1 MLLITDGITSTREFE
16 SYCCCDISGIY
27 FIQLLSLVCMHL
39 KDTSNT
45 LFLIFRCIQ
54 NVRTGVHGSGIYTEE
69 CQLTYERVSHDL
81 EYQSGEGLFIRR
93 MSYNLITFQIGTL
106 DRRDIGRSR
115 HEVQNSIQK
124 FLNTFV
130 TVSASA
136 TNRNSGT
143 LTGTFTK
150 SGFHLVDAGLLTLKI
165 SHHEVV
171 IQLADLL
178 YHLGMIQLC
187 IVFHVIRN
195 LFDGDVLTLVI
206 VVDVSF
212 HLKQV
217 DDALEIILFT
227 DGQLDADCI
236 FAQSGFD
243 LFNSIVEVCTH
254 DIHLVDECHTGNVV
268 GISLTPYV
276 LRLRLYT
283 TLCTEYT
290 DSAIQYSQRTLNLYG
305 EVNVAR
311 SVDDVDTMLQ
321 SARCG
326 FALELMGPVTGRSG

>member
-1 MLLITDGITSTREFE
+1 
-16 SYCCCDISGIY
+16 
-27 FIQLLSLVCMHL
+27 
-39 KDTSNT
+39 
-45 LFLIFRCIQ
+45 
-54 NVRTGVHGSGIYTEE
+54 
-69 CQLTYERVSHDL
+69 
-81 EYQSGEGLFIRR
+81 
-93 MSYNLITFQIGTL
+93 MSYNLIAFQVGTL

-115 HEVQNSIQK
+115 HEVQNSIQQL
-124 FLNTFV
+124 LNTFV

-136 TNRNSGT
+136 ANRNSGT

-150 SGFHLVDAGLLTLKI
+150 SGFHFVDAGLLTLKI

-171 IQLADLL
+171 IQLTDLL

-195 LFDGDVLTLVI
+195 LFNGDILTLVI

-243 LFNSIVEVCTH
+243 LLNSIVEICTH
-254 DIHLVDECHTGNVV
+254 
-268 GISLTPYV
+268 
-276 LRLRLYT
+276 
-283 TLCTEYT
+283 
-290 DSAIQYSQRTLNLYG
+290 SAIQYSQRTLNLYG

-321 SARCG
+321 SARCR